1 MQLVKNKFYSQI
13 GQSEMD
19 NPETLNTLAHK
30 TIRAMIVIALNR
42 NPTKFQMIIQ
52 ELRN

>member
-1 MQLVKNKFYSQI
+1 M

-19 NPETLNTLAHK
+19 NPETLDTLAHK
-30 TIRAMIVIALNR
+30 TIRTMIVIALDR
-42 NPTKFQMIIQ
+42 NPTKFQMIFQ